1 MLILSLR
8 PASTF
13 QVEKI
18 HLLDDETAR
27 ALGSALAKVA
37 KKVCKATETEE
48 YNVIVNNGKNAVG
61 PGALILCCPFCRT
74 TTPAP
79 PPPPPP
85 APTNQERTREGIV
98 YVSSKT

>member
-13 QVEKI
+13 QIEKI

-27 ALGSALAKVA
+27 ALGSALTKVA
-37 KKVCKATETEE
+37 KKVCEATETEE

-61 PGALILCCPFCRT
+61 PGALTLCCPFCPT
-74 TTPAP
+74 TP
-79 PPPPPP
+79 PPPPLPCNICSLRRDLRL
-85 APTNQERTREGIV
+85 A
-98 YVSSKT
+98 